1 MSVSKRLFFI
11 GCIVSASVIGSGGG
25 YYLFLSRKEYVT
37 KKKKERKR
45 AYRGSSTMRRD
56 AGKRVG
62 KTMDAWKDQFKK

>member
-1 MSVSKRLFFI
+1 MSVSKRIFLI
-11 GCIVSASVIGSGGG
+11 GCVLSASVIGGGGG
-25 YYLFLSRKEYVT
+25 YYLFLSRKAYVN

-62 KTMDAWKDQFKK
+62 KTVDAWKDQFKK